1 MSKRNLNQGRVI
13 LTGASS
19 GIGRALAVALA
30 KQGCRLVLLARRKE
44 KLLELQQEI
53 ATFSKPG
60 SGGSALSPADSSAVS
75 SADSANVDEM
85 ENVKIVVG
93 DVTDDNVR
101 QQTVQTALDSFGG
114 VDILINNAGI
124 GAFGLFEKADSDRFL
139 QVLDVNLVSV
149 VEMIRLTLP
158 HLIDS
163 AKSYKATRKGC
174 VPMIVNTSSIMGKRG
189 APYSSEYSA
198 AKFGIQGFSESLRAE
213 LSVYGIDVLVV
224 CPGTTKTE
232 FFDSVIDNTG
242 MAKWPS
248 HRPVSPDYVAGQMIR
263 AMKRGTHEIV
273 PYFWARVLC
282 WLCRLSPGLVDRI
295 MCRYV

>member
-13 LTGASS
+13 ITGASS
-19 GIGRALAVALA
+19 GIGRALALALA
-30 KQGCRLVLLARRKE
+30 KQGCRLVLLARRE
-44 KLLELQQEI
+44 DKLLALQQEI
-53 ATFSKPG
+53 VLLG
-60 SGGSALSPADSSAVS
+60 ESAKMDSQPR
-75 SADSANVDEM
+75 NVQ
-85 ENVKIVVG
+85 IVVG

-101 QQTVQTALDSFGG
+101 QQTVQKALDCYGG
-114 VDILINNAGI
+114 IDILINNAGI

-139 QVLDVNLVSV
+139 QILDVNLVSV

-158 HLIDS
+158 HLIES
-163 AKSYKATRKGC
+163 AQEQKKTRHGC

-198 AKFGIQGFSESLRAE
+198 AKFGIQGFSEALRAE
-213 LSVYGIDVLVV
+213 LSIYGIDILVV

-232 FFDSVIDNTG
+232 FFDSAIDNTG
-242 MAKWPS
+242 MPKWPS
-248 HRPVSPDYVAGQMIR
+248 HKPVLPEFVAQQVVK
-263 AMKRGTHEIV
+263 AMKSGKHEIV

-282 WLCRLSPGLVDRI
+282 WLCRISPGLVDRI